1 MLIKKLPHIF
11 LTLLVGL
18 LIGCGST
25 NPFADEAQSHIQ
37 AQDFE
42 AALSSAEE
50 SIKNMPGDPLGYYFK
65 AVALGEIAG
74 EMEDPAERADYYKRM
89 NEAFEMA
96 EGIADTSEEVPSEI
110 ERIPT
115 VRNVI
120 WQTEHNRAVQLA
132 TDDSLKQAVSDPLTK
147 SVQHLQNAT
156 IIQPDSSLS
165 WAVLAQ
171 VAGMNKDFEQ
181 AASAKEKHLS
191 IIPDT
196 AKSKDDFLQLAQYY
210 YQLDDQES
218 VLKTLE
224 AAQELFP
231 TDEQIVSNL
240 ADSYTRLGQPE
251 KAIQTVE
258 SLVEQNPE
266 NPQYRLSYGTQIY
279 QKALGLRD
287 SVTANDNEIQ
297 KLKNK
302 LQNAS
307 GSASDKLKQQIS
319 ELEKENQQ
327 MEPQIEELTNQAEE
341 EINQSIE
348 LRPDNAA
355 PYNVLGAIYQNRAK
369 DVFDIRNQTS
379 DNAKASELDKQG
391 KDLIREAMG
400 YYEKATEID
409 PDNQAYWR
417 SLFQIYTLLGMDE
430 KAQEA
435 MKKAG
440 MQ

>member
-25 NPFADEAQSHIQ
+25 NPFADEAQSNIE
-37 AQDFE
+37 AQDFK

-287 SVTANDNEIQ
+287 SVTTNDNEIQ

-369 DVFDIRNQTS
+369 DVFELRNQTS
-379 DNAKASELDKQG
+379 DNTKASEFDKQG

>member
-1 MLIKKLPHIF
+1 MLIKKIPHIF

-18 LIGCGST
+18 LIGCGSS
-25 NPFADEAQSHIQ
+25 NPFADEAQSNIQ
-37 AQDFE
+37 AQNFE

-74 EMEDPAERADYYKRM
+74 EMEDPSERTDYYKRM
-89 NEAFEMA
+89 NEAFDMA
-96 EGIADTSEEVPSEI
+96 RSVADTAEEVPDEI
-110 ERIPT
+110 ERIPA
-115 VRNVI
+115 VKNVI

-132 TDDSLKQAVSDPLTK
+132 TEDSLMKAVPDHLTK

-156 IIQPDSSLS
+156 TIQPDSSLS

-171 VAGMNKDFEQ
+171 VAGMNKDFKQ
-181 AASAKEKHLS
+181 AANAKEKHLS
-191 IIPDT
+191 IVSDT
-196 AKSKDDFLQLAQYY
+196 AKTKKDFLQLAQYY
-210 YQLDDQES
+210 YQLEDQES

-224 AAQELFP
+224 TAQELFP

-240 ADSYTRLGQPE
+240 ADTYTRVGQPE
-251 KAIQTVE
+251 KAIATVE

-287 SVTANDNEIQ
+287 SVTTNNNEIQ
-297 KLKNK
+297 KLSSK

-307 GSASDKLKQQIS
+307 GSASDKLKQRIS
-319 ELEKENQQ
+319 ELQKQNQQ
-327 MEPQIEELTNQAEE
+327 MEPQIEELTNQAEK

-369 DVFDIRNQTS
+369 DVFEQRNQTS
-379 DNAKASELDKQG
+379 DNEKASELDKQG

-400 YYEKATEID
+400 HYEKATEID
-409 PDNQAYWR
+409 PENQSYWR